1 MENPASKLYILLKDA
16 YDDCKSVRAMDT
28 SFKET
33 WAKVFGIDSN
43 DTSSLLTS
51 MNSMLNLFLTTQE
64 YIKGNDRLNNERNL
78 KFLSNIELAL
88 SSINFEGDM
97 SRFKAHIDSETLT
110 ALSFISDH
118 MNFIYDLH
126 ENSVNSEEIINLIS
140 EIDILIENITDS
152 TLPEDVKS
160 LLFKNLDS
168 IRASL
173 ISYKISGVAGMKTAL
188 EQTIGSLFMNNERI
202 TPVAQDENVKGIFNI
217 IDKMNTVL
225 STGVAVKDLVG
236 PIIGLLLK

>member
-1 MENPASKLYILLKDA
+1 MENPASKLHILLKEA
-16 YDDCKSVRAMDT
+16 YDDCKNFRPIDT
-28 SFKET
+28 SFKKT
-33 WAKVFGIDSN
+33 WAKVFGIDPN
-43 DTSSLLTS
+43 DTSALLTS

-88 SSINFEGDM
+88 SSMNFEGDM
-97 SRFKAHIDSETLT
+97 SNFKSHINSETLT

-118 MNFIYDLH
+118 MSFVYDLH
-126 ENSVNSEEIINLIS
+126 ENNVNSEEIINLIN
-140 EIDILIENITDS
+140 EIDVLIENITNS

-168 IRASL
+168 IRSSL
-173 ISYKISGVAGMKTAL
+173 ISYKISGVEGMRTAL
-188 EQTIGSLFMNNERI
+188 EQTIGSLFMNNEHI

-217 IDKMNTVL
+217 IDKMNTLL
-225 STGVAVKDLVG
+225 STGVAAKDLIA
-236 PIIGLLLK
+236 PLFSLLLK